1 MLITVPLSR
10 LLDDLYAASA
20 IRTLRDNS
28 HLLDPDRA
36 PALRRFIIA
45 AAAEVA
51 GSLCRILRSVTL
63 PDPDTMP
70 ADSGNITFSI
80 DDSAPASPD
89 ALASHISAAVTS
101 SALRLIAATEGDT
114 RRAEAFASLARSG
127 LDTIMRLI
135 TAPPPAAF
143 RRHYI

>member
-1 MLITVPLSR
+1 MLITIPVSR

-20 IRTLRDNS
+20 IRTLRDS
-28 HLLDPDRA
+28 SPLLDPDRA

-51 GSLCRILRSVTL
+51 GSLCRLLTSVSL
-63 PDPDTMP
+63 PDPDTIP
-70 ADSGNITFSI
+70 ADSGDITFTI

-114 RRAEAFASLARSG
+114 RRAQAFDALARSG
-127 LDTIMRLI
+127 VDTVVRLI

-143 RRHYI
+143 RRYYT

>member
-36 PALRRFIIA
+36 LALRRFIIA

-51 GSLCRILRSVTL
+51 GSLCRILISVTL

-70 ADSGNITFSI
+70 ADSGDITFSI